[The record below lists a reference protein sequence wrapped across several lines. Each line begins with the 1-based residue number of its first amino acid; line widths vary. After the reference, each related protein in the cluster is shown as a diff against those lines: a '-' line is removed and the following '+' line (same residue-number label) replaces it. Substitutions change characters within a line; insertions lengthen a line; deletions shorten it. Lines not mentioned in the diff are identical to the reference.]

1 MTTAQSKLADDDLRW
16 PNWFRVTIVSISTLI
31 LCSCSHFTGTPESG
45 SSQQTMPG
53 PVIRAQGPCPD
64 GNCEPRH
71 IGQRRL
77 RRHHAGAGFGQG
89 PAMMPPPSIQPW
101 PPLGAE
107 HPWPH
112 AEYLRD
118 GGDRELAAK
127 ARSDWTVDGLDQE
140 DTIVHYDTVDGRI
153 LTEPSNRV
161 AIYAP
166 RFRSVRRVI
175 TPANSEF
182 TLKTKGY
189 HRQVDPLPAN
199 RLTEVRGAKQ
209 QLEPGGELG
218 LTQPGTNLQRNLGV
232 ELARTR
238 SVHEYNNGYLPGEAS
253 TFIRLGRMEGS
264 EMPHLAKGN
273 IAAETWTT
281 DTGVQVLLDQA
292 WATVDTQVVEL
303 GHVHIDETS
312 PKKPKMRIVKLASTN
327 NARVGEIVE
336 FTLRFDNVGDERV
349 GNVTILDNLT
359 TRLEYVPES
368 QSCTAKAEFKSN
380 VNEGDSL
387 ILRWEIAEPVEPGQG
402 GVIRF
407 RCKVR

>member
-1 MTTAQSKLADDDLRW
+1 MTNLEIEQFDDDVVW
-16 PNWFRVTIVSISTLI
+16 PRWFRVTIVSISTLI
-31 LCSCSHFTGTPESG
+31 LCSCSHFVGTQDSDQNVV
-45 SSQQTMPG
+45 SSAQPI
-53 PVIRAQGPCPD
+53 VRAQGPCPD
-64 GNCEPRH
+64 GDCEPGHAGR
-71 IGQRRL
+71 RRL
-77 RRHHAGAGFGQG
+77 RRHAGPPPQF
-89 PAMMPPPSIQPW
+89 PAMMPPPAIQPW

-107 HPWPH
+107 RPWPRS
-112 AEYLRD
+112 EYLLD
-118 GGDRELAAK
+118 GGDRELPAK
-127 ARSDWTVDGLDQE
+127 ARADWTIDGLDQE
-140 DTIVHYDTVDGRI
+140 DTVVHYDTVDGRI

-175 TPANSEF
+175 TPSNSEY
-182 TLKTKGY
+182 TLRARGH
-189 HRQVDPLPAN
+189 HRQVDPLPAD
-199 RLTEVRGAKQ
+199 RLTEVRGSKQ
-209 QLEPGGELG
+209 NIEAGGEIG
-218 LTQPGTNLQRNLGV
+218 LTQPSTGLARNLGV

-238 SVHEYNNGYLPGEAS
+238 SVSEYNNGYLPGEAS
-253 TFIRLGRMEGS
+253 TFIRLGRMEGG

-281 DTGVQVLLDQA
+281 DTGVQVAIDQQ

-303 GHVHIDETS
+303 GSVHIDETA
-312 PKKPKMRIVKLASTN
+312 PKKPKMRIVKLASTS
-327 NARVGEIVE
+327 NARVGEFVE

-349 GNVTILDNLT
+349 GNVTIVDNLT

-368 QSCTAKAEFKSN
+368 QTCTLKSEFAPE

-387 ILRWEIAEPVEPGQG
+387 ILRWEITEPIEPGEG